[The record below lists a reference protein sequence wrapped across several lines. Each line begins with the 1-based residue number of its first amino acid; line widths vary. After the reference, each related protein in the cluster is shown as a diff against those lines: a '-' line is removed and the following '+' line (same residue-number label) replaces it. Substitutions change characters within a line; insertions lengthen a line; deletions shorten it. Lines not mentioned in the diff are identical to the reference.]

1 MQKVELE
8 EEVAARRVVWDS
20 HVGALN
26 AAWSARAAPRIQTCQ
41 EVVTSLAGYHAKV
54 VDETDIDLEAATRW
68 VAILEST
75 SRCISLADALI
86 DQLRQGYASETA
98 GRDAGNF

>member
-1 MQKVELE
+1 
-8 EEVAARRVVWDS
+8 
-20 HVGALN
+20 
-26 AAWSARAAPRIQTCQ
+26 
-41 EVVTSLAGYHAKV
+41 V

-98 GRDAGNF
+98 GRDAGNV